1 MPSQKDMS
9 VGEGAKDA
17 AKAMMAL
24 TEAQRVVSGT
34 GRTPGSSG
42 GGVVDMYG
50 SGDGSERSLS
60 SVSNSSRGGLGSQVD
75 SYNRRGGLSY
85 RSQVITNGM
94 RGLDGDSGRNI
105 ERQMKELERRNQLLQ
120 DQLRKA
126 TRRYG
131 RNNTSRKGWSG
142 KDVTNMANL
151 NVWLRQKLFRKYKF
165 LPHGWMDYN
174 EVNRGSL
181 CQRVF
186 QRVCVPRGVQAEHY
200 WEQRL
205 IPMINKKYVE
215 MRSNINS
222 ACRVTFQS
230 MY

>member
-9 VGEGAKDA
+9 SVEGKNVAA
-17 AKAMMAL
+17 AKMMMAL
-24 TEAQRVVSGT
+24 TDERRAVSGT

-42 GGVVDMYG
+42 GGVVEMYG
-50 SGDGSERSLS
+50 SGGGSERSLS
-60 SVSNSSRGGLGSQVD
+60 SFSNSSRGGLGSQVD
-75 SYNRRGGLSY
+75 SYNRGGLSY
-85 RSQVITNGM
+85 RSQVQINGM
-94 RGLDGDSGRNI
+94 RGIDGDSGRNI

-186 QRVCVPRGVQAEHY
+186 QRICVPRCVQAEHY